1 MMNCIL
7 AQNGLLLRKN
17 TDVFLSLFGF
27 LLQKVTFETLFRL
40 KKIVNNALQKLAFK
54 EAIMVKVILAF
65 RNVEKLFNYIA
76 TLQLHF

>member
-54 EAIMVKVILAF
+54 EAIMVKVIFAF
-65 RNVEKLFNYIA
+65 RNVEKVVNNIA